1 MNSAGR
7 IFVLFGAL
15 LPSAVWG
22 QMSAISVNAAVC
34 EKIING
40 ESRSSARVRASDK
53 ALFKAVEDLPDL
65 SRYRTK
71 LDTHGFNLKVYRLV
85 DNYLENVK
93 ISTISQERGQI
104 CVEVVAD
111 LPPAAVTEV
120 FETGTEP
127 EPEIIPDIT
136 EAEEMVLDIED
147 EVDENVSIAI
157 PPKPEIVI
165 NKEISYTDTGTEN
178 EKTQPEL
185 PQPTTEAP
193 EKTIV
198 FIDKTKF
205 YNGSDTSGFFSAL
218 EQVVLQ
224 KRGFKAAAT
233 LNSPDYILKTKVLK
247 AKVDNVNSE
256 TGRLQIVAELEL
268 IDTKT
273 STAQTEHQNRFVL
286 FNSSEDAQKVAANLT
301 RKLLSAGAEKLLAK
315 VRGGVEQDKGGA
327 VITPN

>member
-7 IFVLFGAL
+7 ILVLFGVL

-22 QMSAISVNAAVC
+22 QMQAISVNAAVC

-40 ESRSSARVRASDK
+40 ESRASARVRATDK
-53 ALFKAVEDLPDL
+53 ASFKAVEDLPDL
-65 SRYRTK
+65 SSYRTK

-93 ISTISQERGQI
+93 ISTVSQDNGQI
-104 CVEVVAD
+104 CVEVSAELPATAVA
-111 LPPAAVTEV
+111 EV
-120 FETGTEP
+120 FETNGEP
-127 EPEIIPDIT
+127 EPEAIPDIT
-136 EAEEMVLDIED
+136 EAEEMVLELED

-165 NKEISYTDTGTEN
+165 NKEISYAEDKEVR
-178 EKTQPEL
+178 PL
-185 PQPTTEAP
+185 SPQPAAETP

-198 FIDKTKF
+198 FIDKTRF

-224 KRGFKAAAT
+224 KRGFKAAAV

-256 TGRLQIVAELEL
+256 TSRLQIVAALEL

-273 STAQTEHQNRFVL
+273 SAVQTEHQNRFVL
-286 FNSSEDAQKVAANLT
+286 FNSSDDAQKVAANLT
-301 RKLLSAGAEKLLAK
+301 RKLLSAGAEKLLSKAK
-315 VRGGVEQDKGGA
+315 GDAGQDKNGA